1 MSRTLDALRRDRRE
15 GPEELCEACHLLY
28 ASGLTHA
35 AGGNA
40 SVRVGE
46 EVYITPTGAALGRMR
61 PEDLVLVRIDGTVIE
76 GGQPSKELDLHLAMY
91 RARPE
96 AHAVL
101 HPHPPHTIAFSARYP
116 AARLDAIPA
125 TNAGFYV
132 RAGQVP
138 QLPYLRSGSR
148 ELRDAVAR
156 LAQDF
161 YVILLGNHGLICAGT
176 TLLDAINVCEE
187 IEQNCSIVLLAGE
200 GARMLGAAERAEID
214 RGRGR
219 RWPHPALYE
228 AFFNSLAVEPDGA

>member
-1 MSRTLDALRRDRRE
+1 
-15 GPEELCEACHLLY
+15 
-28 ASGLTHA
+28 
-35 AGGNA
+35 
-40 SVRVGE
+40 
-46 EVYITPTGAALGRMR
+46 MR

-76 GGQPSKELDLHLAMY
+76 GCQPSKELDLHLAMY
-91 RARPE
+91 RARPT

-187 IEQNCSIVLLAGE
+187 IDQNCRIVLLAGE
-200 GARMLGAAERAEID
+200 GARMLSAAERTEID

-228 AFFNSLAVEPDGA
+228 AFFNSLAVEPAGA

>member
-1 MSRTLDALRRDRRE
+1 MPGDQLE

-28 ASGLTHA
+28 ANGLTHA

-61 PEDLVLVRIDGTVIE
+61 PEDLVRVRLDGTVLA

-101 HPHPPHTIAFSARYP
+101 HPHPPHAIAFSARYP
-116 AARLDAIPA
+116 GARLDAIPA

-156 LAQDF
+156 LAHDF
-161 YVILLGNHGLICAGT
+161 YVILLDNHGLICAGT

-187 IEQNCSIVLLAGE
+187 IEQNCRIVLLAGE
-200 GARMLGAAERAEID
+200 GARMLSAAECAEID
-214 RGRGR
+214 RARGR
-219 RWPHPALYE
+219 AWPDPALYAE
-228 AFFNSLAVEPDGA
+228 FLSSPAAGPDAA

>member
-1 MSRTLDALRRDRRE
+1 LELPGDRLE

-28 ASGLTHA
+28 TTGLTHA

-46 EVYITPTGAALGRMR
+46 DVYITSTGAALGRMR
-61 PEDLVLVRIDGTVIE
+61 PENLVRVQLDGTIIE

-91 RARPE
+91 HARPE

-101 HPHPPHTIAFSARYP
+101 HPHPPHAIAFSTRHP
-116 AARLDAIPA
+116 GARLDAIPA

-176 TLLDAINVCEE
+176 GLLDTLNVCEE
-187 IEQNCSIVLLAGE
+187 IEQNCRIILLAGE
-200 GARMLGAAERAEID
+200 GARMLSAAECAEID
-214 RGRGR
+214 RGRR
-219 RWPHPALYE
+219 CTWPDPASYAE
-228 AFFNSLAVEPDGA
+228 FFTSLAAGPDAP